1 MLVYSTILDIAE
13 SLTKE
18 VFINLVIKWN
28 QESPHSDSVI
38 PDLHWN
44 GERNI
49 RYGNDD
55 LWLSIEEYRNK
66 NIIAIRYEKK
76 ATDGAVWDTDFIMNF
91 TEMRMAIQLDR
102 SYIGEIYTLGKTHS
116 TPYFLTLL
124 IEGGYLKDDNGIP
137 VFGDPITIRNDNISL
152 LTNLINGNSHYALP
166 VVYVSKTYFDE
177 DPLDIWKLA
186 KLLRGAAHI
195 FVQEGTFQNPTLQ
208 CKCNE
213 KNEYHGAIGVYFTN
227 SPAMNQR
234 FLYRDYCHG
243 NALLY
248 KVIRCVM
255 QRATCQKVDFLY
267 TWQGVQNSLLRDRL
281 ATQKNEK
288 LKAEKTA
295 DEYAA
300 FFDGELNY
308 WKQKVTDLTRANDAL
323 TAENQGLHNKIA
335 NSGFSHVLNINI
347 GAEDDFYPEEI
358 KDIIL
363 AVLEKSLSEIEP
375 QSRRYDI
382 VTNILRSNKHHSI
395 REKKIEQLKHALK
408 SSSKMTPHILQ
419 ELKDIGFEISE
430 DGKHYKLTYF
440 GDARYTIALAKT
452 PSDYRS
458 GQNNISII
466 TKTVF

>member
-152 LTNLINGNSHYALP
+152 LTNLIN
-166 VVYVSKTYFDE
+166 VY
-177 DPLDIWKLA
+177 
-186 KLLRGAAHI
+186 
-195 FVQEGTFQNPTLQ
+195 
-208 CKCNE
+208 
-213 KNEYHGAIGVYFTN
+213 
-227 SPAMNQR
+227 
-234 FLYRDYCHG
+234 
-243 NALLY
+243 
-248 KVIRCVM
+248 
-255 QRATCQKVDFLY
+255 
-267 TWQGVQNSLLRDRL
+267 
-281 ATQKNEK
+281 
-288 LKAEKTA
+288 
-295 DEYAA
+295 
-300 FFDGELNY
+300 
-308 WKQKVTDLTRANDAL
+308 
-323 TAENQGLHNKIA
+323 
-335 NSGFSHVLNINI
+335 
-347 GAEDDFYPEEI
+347 
-358 KDIIL
+358 
-363 AVLEKSLSEIEP
+363 
-375 QSRRYDI
+375 
-382 VTNILRSNKHHSI
+382 
-395 REKKIEQLKHALK
+395 
-408 SSSKMTPHILQ
+408 
-419 ELKDIGFEISE
+419 
-430 DGKHYKLTYF
+430 
-440 GDARYTIALAKT
+440 
-452 PSDYRS
+452 
-458 GQNNISII
+458 
-466 TKTVF
+466 